1 VPIGFFS
8 SRHAQAEGKGDVIMS
23 TLRVLA
29 AVALVLTIMSIAVLA
44 VLGRAM
50 VRGVQW
56 AGTPVHL
63 LVQGDGQAIPDER
76 RSRPRPLRH

>member
-44 VLGRAM
+44 VLGRAV

-56 AGTPVHL
+56 AGTPARHQPRHAKPCLAV
-63 LVQGDGQAIPDER
+63 VER
-76 RSRPRPLRH
+76 PQRR

>member
-1 VPIGFFS
+1 
-8 SRHAQAEGKGDVIMS
+8 MS

-44 VLGRAM
+44 VLGRAV

-56 AGTPVHL
+56 AGTSVHL
-63 LVQGDGQAIPDER
+63 LVQGG
-76 RSRPRPLRH
+76 RPGYPR